1 MVPVARKKV
10 ESIAVA
16 RIESPRTKDEVLRRR
31 NRKINNLSTP
41 LKHKLLVLKET
52 NRNEV
57 HIRSEP
63 KEIIIQKE
71 NLISSVNKRESTT
84 RSRDIVPVCE
94 NETKRDPQITLEI
107 VVAGTN
113 AGSNIRKADSISN
126 ANTTETAN
134 RLLDIVPVC
143 KNETKM
149 DPQTTSE
156 IVIAGTNVKI
166 PYESNLSENKPKK
179 AFYSSI
185 CEYETQPDPQITSEI
200 VIPGTNAR
208 ILNKSNTAENR
219 ILDKSNMSENK
230 LKKTFYSSIQ
240 VVLTEQEKQL
250 KEILIKD
257 QLFLSTAEALFKLN
271 IPVGFLH
278 VEDNNHHDNETKLK
292 LDCRYEILKRK
303 ARSQELSVH
312 PYINPSVGDTSIKFL
327 DELVKQLYKDLEGLR
342 LYGRDT
348 CNEYNEADYLQM
360 LEKDI
365 HNRYPD
371 INSFWDFGWHITIF
385 AFVEKDEFVSDVEQ
399 YTFSRLIDEFVDDLL
414 SV

>member
-156 IVIAGTNVKI
+156 IVIA
-166 PYESNLSENKPKK
+166 
-179 AFYSSI
+179 
-185 CEYETQPDPQITSEI
+185 
-200 VIPGTNAR
+200 GTNAR